1 MMGQAFM
8 TPPHTAIVTDA
19 APRPGGH
26 YAQGVLAGGWLFVSG
41 QLPID
46 PDGTVHNAAAFADQA
61 DLAIANALGV
71 VRAAG
76 KTPEQVAKATLYV
89 AGIGNWAA
97 ANAAFARACA
107 RASGTAQA
115 SPGGCAPDRDQG
127 KPTVS
132 WLQTANRLQQT
143 PRKGAR
149 RNGLT
154 D

>member
-1 MMGQAFM
+1 M

-46 PDGTVHNAAAFADQA
+46 PDGTVRNAAAFADQA

-97 ANAAFARACA
+97 ANAAFARAFGDHRPA
-107 RASGTAQA
+107 RSIVPVPELHFGVLIEVEMIA
-115 SPGGCAPDRDQG
+115 
-127 KPTVS
+127 
-132 WLQTANRLQQT
+132 L
-143 PRKGAR
+143 
-149 RNGLT
+149 
-154 D
+154 